1 MKLTREQFDRLSL
14 EHLDMLYRIA
24 RRLTRDPTRAEDLVQ
39 ETFVKALRASAT
51 FELHEEYGIR
61 PWLIR
66 IMHNLHFSRSQ
77 REKKQP
83 ALVEDEYLETT
94 TGPGSES
101 AEERVELRGGSEFRF
116 NFDQMDERLVA
127 AVGELP
133 EEYQVVLLLW
143 AVEELSYKE
152 IADAVEVPIGTVMS
166 RLHRARSKLVE
177 KLGDLAREERLIP
190 RE

>member
-39 ETFVKALRASAT
+39 ETYVKALRASES

-83 ALVEDEYLETT
+83 ALVEDEYLETS
-94 TGPGSES
+94 TGPPTTPPRNAWSC
-101 AEERVELRGGSEFRF
+101 
-116 NFDQMDERLVA
+116 A
-127 AVGELP
+127 AG
-133 EEYQVVLLLW
+133 
-143 AVEELSYKE
+143 
-152 IADAVEVPIGTVMS
+152 
-166 RLHRARSKLVE
+166 ARS
-177 KLGDLAREERLIP
+177 GSTSTRWTSASSRRSASCRRNI
-190 RE
+190 RSS